1 MYVFLQQTCLLQRWC
16 LETFGE
22 VRAIES
28 LQMYD
33 DHMTWL
39 AAKKARC
46 RTTVEIWHRARKHIA
61 TLAAFHGY
69 LPSFDWRSSEVAK
82 YELSQ
87 LVHDHSHAQAAD
99 TDGRTV
105 RQDRHSLNADQLELL
120 YIYAM
125 SRSAAECAL
134 LLAFCGIMGQSLAR
148 SGQICKMNR
157 VHISYSEANLPVT
170 PLFGPVR
177 LLHLGDRGHHKVNK
191 TADMAHWV
199 MRTMKPSLACPWIG
213 LALKTALD
221 AKQQQGVQYEEL
233 LSQCTGK
240 LVSNTV
246 AWYLHACTNIV
257 TNLYIVCSAGDGA
270 DDRTCEEGEICGQGQ
285 IQNGTF
291 VVCICAAGDRSA
303 REAGQAFQESD
314 HRGHDRHHCQR
325 PEGSWHSPPEEGKED
340 KLDQGLFHCAAD
352 FTGR

>member
-1 MYVFLQQTCLLQRWC
+1 
-16 LETFGE
+16 
-22 VRAIES
+22 
-28 LQMYD
+28 MYD

-39 AAKKARC
+39 AAKKANC
-46 RTTVEIWHRARKHIA
+46 RTTVEIWHRARKHVA

-99 TDGRTV
+99 TNGRTV
-105 RQDRHSLNADQLELL
+105 RQDRHSLSAEQLQLL
-120 YIYAM
+120 YTYAM

-157 VHISYSEANLPVT
+157 VHTSYSEANLPVT
-170 PLFGPVR
+170 PLFGPVQ

-199 MRTMKPSLACPWIG
+199 MRTMRPSLACPWFG
-213 LALKTALD
+213 QALKTALD

-233 LSQCTGK
+233 LSQCTGE
-240 LVSNTV
+240 LVLLI
-246 AWYLHACTNIV
+246 ACLGMHACMNMV
-257 TNLYIVCSAGDGA
+257 TIFYIVCSAGDRAMTEHVRKAKFVDKVKYRMAPLLSASVLLETDPREKQAGPFRRVTTEDMIDIIA
-270 DDRTCEEGEICGQGQ
+270 KGLRYLGIAHQKRGKKTNLIRDSFIALLTLLGGEQ
-285 IQNGTF
+285 ILHF
-291 VVCICAAGDRSA
+291 C
-303 REAGQAFQESD
+303 F
-314 HRGHDRHHCQR
+314 HH
-325 PEGSWHSPPEEGKED
+325 
-340 KLDQGLFHCAAD
+340 A
-352 FTGR
+352 